1 MTPSVKFTTITSS
14 VFYKASPATVSRC
27 GMVYVDPGDLG
38 WQPLF
43 HTWLKS
49 FNVIGLTL
57 FTVLSLIAT
66 LLFKF

>member
-1 MTPSVKFTTITSS
+1 MEPNLIYHVG
-14 VFYKASPATVSRC
+14 KASPATVSRC

-49 FNVIGLTL
+49 FNVNELKLMLEFDVCT
-57 FTVLSLIAT
+57 TQLS
-66 LLFKF
+66 